1 MTPSLTSS
9 MTVLR
14 IIAVAPLPSPS
25 ASMFGPSPCL
35 KQQHHKNAHYRGR
48 RVGLAL
54 ARCLAAKPNGAPTC
68 FPKHLSSPF

>member
-14 IIAVAPLPSPS
+14 IIAVAPSASMSGPSPS
-25 ASMFGPSPCL
+25 L
-35 KQQHHKNAHYRGR
+35 KQQQRENAHYRAR

-54 ARCLAAKPNGAPTC
+54 ARCLVAKPNGAATY
-68 FPKHLSSPF
+68 FPKHYSSPF